1 MAFEGVAAAPA
12 GRVLTCVMGKGV
24 KREGRVATRAGSAPG
39 TACALRIGLEAT
51 SVGASD
57 EDVSGGFVLGAGRT
71 VCALRFA
78 LEVRNP

>member
-1 MAFEGVAAAPA
+1 
-12 GRVLTCVMGKGV
+12 MGKGA
-24 KREGRVATRAGSAPG
+24 KREGRGATKHG
-39 TACALRIGLEAT
+39 TASGTLCALQFGLEAA

-71 VCALRFA
+71 LGALRFV